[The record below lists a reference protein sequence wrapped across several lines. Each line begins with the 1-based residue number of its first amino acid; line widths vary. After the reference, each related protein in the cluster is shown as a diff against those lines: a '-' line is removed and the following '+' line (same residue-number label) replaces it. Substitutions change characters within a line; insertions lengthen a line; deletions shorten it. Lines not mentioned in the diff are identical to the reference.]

1 MAKVA
6 KIPKI
11 SSKLAK
17 YSSGAAG
24 SGMFTKLV
32 TIAIYVAIAYILYKV
47 AMYFLNM
54 RSSAMPDVPNSSKTD
69 GAKGGNQKPKCPTGT
84 CGSK

>member
-17 YSSGAAG
+17 YGSGAG

-54 RSSAMPDVPNSSKTD
+54 RSSAMPDVPDSSKTD
-69 GAKGGNQKPKCPTGT
+69 GAKGDNRKPKCSTGT